1 MLFYWIKFMLQ
12 TWFLVLV
19 FYGGNTGSTSLA
31 IPQANQDQCKIN
43 RDHQDKKSGIYA
55 TCIVGAMPK

>member
-1 MLFYWIKFMLQ
+1 MLQ